1 MKTTKVVEALKI
13 LHLMR
18 EKIDELEE
26 TIVGQGRPLGFSGL
40 HNKTGEA
47 DPPMPDR
54 RGRLEDDLEG
64 ETEKDGTRKIFF
76 S

>member
-1 MKTTKVVEALKI
+1 MTTKVVEALKI

-26 TIVGQGRPLGFSGL
+26 TLIGQGRPLGIPRL
-40 HNKTGEA
+40 HNQTGEA
-47 DPPMPDR
+47 DPPLPDR
-54 RGRLEDDLEG
+54 GGRLEGAPEG
-64 ETEKDGTRKIFF
+64 ETETDGTGEIVF

>member
-1 MKTTKVVEALKI
+1 MTTKCEEALKI

-26 TIVGQGRPLGFSGL
+26 TLVGQGRPLGVSRL
-40 HNKTGEA
+40 HNQTGEA

-54 RGRLEDDLEG
+54 GGRLEGDLEG
-64 ETEKDGTRKIFF
+64 ETEEDGTGEIVF

>member
-1 MKTTKVVEALKI
+1 MTTKCEEALKI
-13 LHLMR
+13 LQLMR

-26 TIVGQGRPLGFSGL
+26 TLVGQGRPLGIPRL
-40 HNKTGEA
+40 HNQTGEA

>member
-1 MKTTKVVEALKI
+1 MCEKLDEAQKI
-13 LHLMR
+13 LQLMR

-26 TIVGQGRPLGFSGL
+26 TLVGQGRPLGIPRL
-40 HNKTGEA
+40 HNQTGEA
-47 DPPMPDR
+47 DPPMPDP

-64 ETEKDGTRKIFF
+64 EEEEIRTGKSVF

>member
-1 MKTTKVVEALKI
+1 MTTKCEEALKI

-18 EKIDELEE
+18 EKIDELEK

-47 DPPMPDR
+47 DPPVPGR
-54 RGRLEDDLEG
+54 GGRLEKDLEG
-64 ETEKDGTRKIFF
+64 ETEEDGTGKIVF